1 MIFVKIAKRQFCQ
14 RFGKETSIAG
24 ISNAANSKSWVRAFI
39 WSAIFI
45 GLAVLTVQGIVEV
58 RFCLCSKILEIH
70 HIAADND
77 NTNSVVQILV
87 EFWEWPIVTSTDV
100 SYKAK
105 VDFPAVTICNLNR
118 MNCHNAFQVFTENPT
133 FCDHKFF

>member
-1 MIFVKIAKRQFCQ
+1 MFLLSQLHVKIHAQESGIWKLICAAKFW
-14 RFGKETSIAG
+14 
-24 ISNAANSKSWVRAFI
+24 KSTTLLQTAYC
-39 WSAIFI
+39 A
-45 GLAVLTVQGIVEV
+45 
-58 RFCLCSKILEIH
+58 
-70 HIAADND
+70 ND